1 LPENLKTEIVRKSDG
16 SLVVPYSREES
27 NVFVNILRPRL
38 TISLYSEVFSEWLTI
53 EDVLADTGA
62 DISLLP
68 KNLGI
73 LLVGNIRQ
81 GKKYRMIGLISDSVR
96 YFYMHKLKARIGKK
110 RFTGV
115 FAIAAA
121 DDIPPTLGRFSALD
135 KMNIEY
141 SKGRQLVISW

>member
-1 LPENLKTEIVRKSDG
+1 MTEKKKPHNGKKAVRSYT
-16 SLVVPYSREES
+16 VPYTREES
-27 NVFVNILRPRL
+27 NVFENVFRPRL

-81 GKKYRMIGLISDSVR
+81 GKKYRMVGLISDSVR
-96 YFYMHKLKARIGKK
+96 YFYMHKIRVKIGPK

-115 FAIAAA
+115 FAIAAG
-121 DDIPPTLGRFSALD
+121 DDVPPTLGRISALD

-141 SKGRQLVISW
+141 NKGRQLVITW